1 MRRGVARPE
10 QDAAGRLLEGA
21 GDRIPREMTVRMRD
35 RYAHLVSDRTR
46 LIDRR
51 PEFEGALYRR
61 TSLRFTLATAAATA
75 AAVVA
80 CTPRPAGGPAPTAL
94 APRAAPASASRL
106 PPRYT
111 PGHFVY
117 DVQSVGVVSSPRDTS
132 ARPDTVATHSTV
144 TYEASWDGPL
154 FRVAGQVRYSVAVSA
169 RVQAAATTAG
179 RFNRA
184 PGPSSAGSPAVAAP
198 STARGGADS
207 GAADAKVAFF
217 EAGIDTLTGAVHR
230 PGDSA
235 AVPKCP
241 PPGPVEADETLATE
255 RPRSFAPGTQWTDT
269 LTRASCLGGIPLTTR
284 TVRVASVGAVT
295 PDPATGAP
303 SVMVSYSKN
312 ESWDGEARRHSD
324 LVTIHATGTGTV
336 EQYYEQATGVL
347 LSSHTATVF
356 DIDATIDGRTQY
368 MHQPAEWR
376 AKIVRTKG

>member
-35 RYAHLVSDRTR
+35 RHADLVSDRTR

-61 TSLRFTLATAAATA
+61 TSLRFTLATVAATA
-75 AAVVA
+75 AAVAA
-80 CTPRPAGGPAPTAL
+80 CTPRPGGGPAPAAL
-94 APRAAPASASRL
+94 TPRSAATPALRL

-179 RFNRA
+179 RANGT
-184 PGPSSAGSPAVAAP
+184 PGSSSAGPPAPTAP
-198 STARGGADS
+198 ATARGGADS
-207 GAADAKVAFF
+207 GAVTVALF

-235 AVPKCP
+235 AVPRCP
-241 PPGPVEADETLATE
+241 PPGPVEADETLATD

-269 LTRASCLGGIPLTTR
+269 LARGSCLGGIPLTTR
-284 TVRVASVGAVT
+284 TVRVATVGAVT
-295 PDPATGAP
+295 ADPATGAP
-303 SVMVSYSKN
+303 SIMVSYSKN
-312 ESWDGEARRHSD
+312 ESWDGEARRRTN

-356 DIDATIDGRTQY
+356 DIDATINGRTQY